1 MSGSNDAYGEVLP
14 DSMTLKP
21 NRLSWLFTFLISV
34 GFVGIAIWLGP
45 NEDPMLFYGAGG
57 FFLLCALVSAP
68 LMLGV
73 GSRLILERNSFT
85 CRTLFRSFT
94 RKWLECSD
102 FHPVHAGMRS
112 MVGFT
117 TQRDEAA
124 HPNLA
129 AVNRAVLGA
138 SGALPETF
146 GISAEELADLMNRF
160 RARALAG

>member
-1 MSGSNDAYGEVLP
+1 MSEWLDADGDPLP
-14 DSMTLKP
+14 DRMELKP

-34 GFVGIAIWLGP
+34 GFVCIAIWLGP

-57 FFLLCALVSAP
+57 FFLLCALISAP

-94 RKWLECSD
+94 RRWRECSD
-102 FHPVHAGMRS
+102 FHPVQAGTRS

-117 TQRDEAA
+117 TQQDELA

-129 AVNRAVLGA
+129 AVNRAVQGA